1 MKQCIGVE
9 KCTFRMLHEKRPTI
23 LFEVVAANL
32 SKRHRQIFS
41 FEHTPDILVE
51 DAIRASCSFPIYFQA
66 LRARDI
72 FQSHLDYPVND
83 FKTEDSDIF
92 VDGALFGS
100 FPIDIVSKEELEGT
114 LGIFLTNKFQ
124 VSPIDEF
131 NTYIVKLLSTVS
143 STFDQ
148 HIYNQYS
155 MYSVKIIL
163 DSSVVN
169 PDFSQSKKE
178 YYMREGYEQT
188 RAYFQLSTSE
198 FVFSLREDSIMDI
211 TVESSDEHTVE
222 VHSLIA
228 ELNEL
233 ILN

>member
-1 MKQCIGVE
+1 
-9 KCTFRMLHEKRPTI
+9 
-23 LFEVVAANL
+23 
-32 SKRHRQIFS
+32 
-41 FEHTPDILVE
+41 
-51 DAIRASCSFPIYFQA
+51 
-66 LRARDI
+66 
-72 FQSHLDYPVND
+72 
-83 FKTEDSDIF
+83 
-92 VDGALFGS
+92 
-100 FPIDIVSKEELEGT
+100 
-114 LGIFLTNKFQ
+114 
-124 VSPIDEF
+124 
-131 NTYIVKLLSTVS
+131 
-143 STFDQ
+143 
-148 HIYNQYS
+148 

-198 FVFSLREDSIMDI
+198 FIFSLREDSIMDI